1 MQTAPARVPVRSAN
15 ANAEA
20 GPSRILMDSASGRRG
35 FQMEGKE
42 GNMLQKLIAGQGIS
56 EGLIE
61 KCSMC
66 GCLFTASALKGHMKK
81 CLGVIDLS

>member
-1 MQTAPARVPVRSAN
+1 MQTVPARVPARSAN

-66 GCLFTASALKGHMKK
+66 GCLFTASVLKSHMKK